1 MEAGL
6 AKKSGNADGVKV
18 STSNGSWDEKHSPYV
33 KDGEG
38 MANDPTRIRQRAKNE
53 PKLQFTSLY
62 HHVTDI
68 GNLRSCFK
76 AIEPGAA
83 PGVDGMTKNKYGEQL
98 ESNLQ
103 ELADRLGRMGYR
115 PKPVRRVEIPK
126 VGSNKKRPLGV
137 PTVEDK
143 VVQMAMT
150 RVLTEIY
157 EADFLS
163 CSYGYRPGQ
172 SCHDALGALGRTIQR
187 QKVSWVVEADIRGF
201 FDHVNH
207 EWLIKLLELRIGDP
221 RMIRI
226 IWRMLKGGVMENGL
240 VRASEEGTPQG
251 AILSPLLSNVYLHYV
266 LDLWFEQR
274 FRKQCR
280 GEAYLFRFADDF
292 VACFQY
298 REDASKFLEELTTR
312 LEKFHLEVEASKTR
326 LIQFGRF
333 ARQDAER
340 KGQQP
345 EEFDFLGFT
354 HSCGQTRAGSFKV
367 HRRTSMKKF
376 RTKLKDLKRWIKARR
391 HQTTAGPILR
401 EAKQRL
407 QGHLN
412 YYAITDNYRMCESF
426 RLQFTRLLFKWLNRR
441 SQRRSYTW
449 ERFASVLDWVRWPS
463 IKIHRS
469 LDPFRR
475 VGLNQR

>member
-1 MEAGL
+1 
-6 AKKSGNADGVKV
+6 
-18 STSNGSWDEKHSPYV
+18 
-33 KDGEG
+33 
-38 MANDPTRIRQRAKNE
+38 MASDPTRIRYRAVNE
-53 PKLQFTSLY
+53 PKLRFTTLY
-62 HHVTDI
+62 HHVTDLD
-68 GNLRSCFK
+68 NLRVCFE
-76 AIEPGAA
+76 AIDPGAA
-83 PGVDGMTKNKYGEQL
+83 PGVDGVSKDKYGEKL

-103 ELADRLGRMGYR
+103 DLAARLGRMGYR

-126 VGSNKKRPLGV
+126 AGSPKKRPLGV

-143 VVQMAMT
+143 VVQMAVT

-163 CSYGYRPGQ
+163 CSYGYRPRR

-207 EWLIKLLELRIGDP
+207 EWLIQFLELRIGDP

-266 LDLWFEQR
+266 LDLWFER
-274 FRKQCR
+274 RLRLQCR
-280 GEAYLFRFADDF
+280 GEAYLFRYADDF
-292 VACFQY
+292 VTCFQY
-298 REDASKFLEELTTR
+298 REDAERFLTELKVR

-326 LIQFGRF
+326 LIPFGRF
-333 ARQDAER
+333 AREDAER
-340 KGQQP
+340 KGLQP

-354 HSCGQTRAGSFKV
+354 HSCGQTRAGSFKLQ
-367 HRRTSMKKF
+367 RRTSMKKF
-376 RTKLKDLKRWIKARR
+376 RYKLKELKQWIRARR
-391 HQTTAGPILR
+391 HATTAGPILR

-407 QGHLN
+407 QGYLN
-412 YYAITDNYRMCESF
+412 YYAITDNSRLCDSF
-426 RLQFTRLLFKWLNRR
+426 RSQFQRLLFKWLNRR

-449 ERFASVLDWVRWPS
+449 ERFWSLLHWVDWPGV
-463 IKIHRS
+463 KINRN

-475 VGLNQR
+475 VGLNPS